1 MSVSVVA
8 PMPWIISEV
17 LVSVGDV
24 VKADEEI
31 IVLEAMKMENPIC
44 APVGGKIMKINVA
57 EEDKVDTDQVLIE
70 IE

>member
-8 PMPWIISEV
+8 PMPGIISEV